1 MLESCLSH
9 KIIRDFLRNHSEN
22 KWKDLIPVLIEIG
35 ILNLQKAF
43 NKIIFT
49 YEELKK
55 ISHNL
60 HHEQI
65 ERDKERSKEV
75 NKENIYDSL
84 NMVLEKEENK
94 INLNN
99 QNKKFDNNN
108 NNIKEQKIYLIDS
121 NRNNPDKIEKLKT
134 SNDAIKELKNNIK
147 NNYQYFKNNISIDFK
162 NKLTK
167 ERKEHFKK
175 LVIEKN
181 NQKDQKKKD
190 KISYAI
196 SYDKNLRPSSIAK
209 KINNTTSNNTNLKTD
224 YTTNL
229 NNIHFN
235 NSHNYSSD
243 KKINQSKS
251 RSKNKNKDKYLNL
264 NLNNLNINKYEK
276 NISDQRKSSNIAK
289 QKINNNLIRIG
300 GNEKPNYYKK
310 LNNIIQKCNLLK
322 NEASNK
328 KDNHS
333 NRIDKNINKIN
344 INKKGNN
351 SNNYGQINN
360 YFKNNNFI
368 NTLFQ
373 RLNSNE
379 KDLKSLNNYFSNR
392 EELENFISKNRVDN
406 YKFSEKSE
414 KKLSNYKNNIIK
426 SDKQEEKKN
435 KFLKFDKI
443 GKDDDMIFKK
453 ELKKCKNKSTKSIK
467 KKEKE
472 KENVNPLLK
481 SLQTKNDF
489 LKIEKLEEN
498 TPNKIYIKT
507 EKEVITPLNNNLK
520 DIIEKKD
527 INNNDKNEGLQSIKL
542 FDKNEEE
549 IKGKENNENK
559 EINDNKENK
568 ENNPFS
574 KKISKNRYFHMFG
587 HEIEGDFSLTQIEKD
602 CSGIYDSSISN
613 ENQINPEYFFK
624 ESPKNIFKN
633 EKSNE
638 HSVNSNEHMI

>member
-9 KIIRDFLRNHSEN
+9 KIIRDFLKNHAEN

-35 ILNLQKAF
+35 ILNLQKTF

-55 ISHNL
+55 VSHNL

-65 ERDKERSKEV
+65 EKDKERSKEV

-84 NMVLEKEENK
+84 NTVSEKEENK
-94 INLNN
+94 INLKNH
-99 QNKKFDNNN
+99 NKKFDNNN
-108 NNIKEQKIYLIDS
+108 NVKEQKINLIDS
-121 NRNNPDKIEKLKT
+121 NRNNLEKQEKLKS
-134 SNDAIKELKNNIK
+134 SNEAIKEVKNNIK

-167 ERKEHFKK
+167 EKKEHFKK
-175 LVIEKN
+175 LVIDKN
-181 NQKDQKKKD
+181 NKKEQKKKD

-196 SYDKNLRPSSIAK
+196 SYDKNLRPSSISK

-224 YTTNL
+224 YTSNL
-229 NNIHFN
+229 NNLHFN
-235 NSHNYSSD
+235 NNHNYSSE
-243 KKINQSKS
+243 KKIKQSKS
-251 RSKNKNKDKYLNL
+251 KSKNKNKEKYLNL
-264 NLNNLNINKYEK
+264 NLNNLNMNKYEK
-276 NISDQRKSSNIAK
+276 NINDQRKPKNIANQIIK
-289 QKINNNLIRIG
+289 NNIIRIG

-322 NEASNK
+322 NESSNN
-328 KDNHS
+328 KDNRL
-333 NRIDKNINKIN
+333 NRIDKKINKIN
-344 INKKGNN
+344 INKKVNN
-351 SNNYGQINN
+351 SNNYGLINN

-368 NTLFQ
+368 STLFQ
-373 RLNSNE
+373 RINSNE
-379 KDLKSLNNYFSNR
+379 KELKSANNYFSNR
-392 EELENFISKNRVDN
+392 EELETFISKNRLDN
-406 YKFSEKSE
+406 FKFIEKSE
-414 KKLSNYKNNIIK
+414 KKIPNYKKGILK
-426 SDKQEEKKN
+426 SDKQIEKKN
-435 KFLKFDKI
+435 SFLKLDEI
-443 GKDDDMIFKK
+443 GKDENLLFKK
-453 ELKKCKNKSTKSIK
+453 ELKKSKNKSTKSLK

-472 KENVNPLLK
+472 KENLNPLLK

-489 LKIEKLEEN
+489 LKIDKLDEN

-507 EKEVITPLNNNLK
+507 EKDAFTPLNNNLK
-520 DIIEKKD
+520 GLNEKKD
-527 INNNDKNEGLQSIKL
+527 INNKNEGLKLIKL

-549 IKGKENNENK
+549 IKQKENNENK
-559 EINDNKENK
+559 E
-568 ENNPFS
+568 NNPFL
-574 KKISKNRYFHMFG
+574 KNISKNRYFHMFG

-638 HSVNSNEHMI
+638 HSVNSNEHKI

>member
-9 KIIRDFLRNHSEN
+9 KIIRDFLKNHAEN

-35 ILNLQKAF
+35 ILNLQKTF

-55 ISHNL
+55 VSHNL

-65 ERDKERSKEV
+65 EKDKERSKEV

-84 NMVLEKEENK
+84 NTVSEKEENK
-94 INLNN
+94 INLKNH
-99 QNKKFDNNN
+99 NKKFDNNN
-108 NNIKEQKIYLIDS
+108 NVKEQKINLIDS
-121 NRNNPDKIEKLKT
+121 NRNNLEKQEKLKS
-134 SNDAIKELKNNIK
+134 SNEAIKEVKNNIK

-167 ERKEHFKK
+167 EKKEHFKK
-175 LVIEKN
+175 LVIDKN
-181 NQKDQKKKD
+181 NKKEQKKKD

-196 SYDKNLRPSSIAK
+196 SYDKNLRPSSISK

-224 YTTNL
+224 YTSNL
-229 NNIHFN
+229 NNLHFN
-235 NSHNYSSD
+235 NNHNYSSE
-243 KKINQSKS
+243 KKIKQSKS
-251 RSKNKNKDKYLNL
+251 KSKNKNKEKYLNL
-264 NLNNLNINKYEK
+264 NLNNLNMNKYEK
-276 NISDQRKSSNIAK
+276 NINDQRKPKNIANQIIK
-289 QKINNNLIRIG
+289 NNIIRIG

-322 NEASNK
+322 NESSNN
-328 KDNHS
+328 KDNRL
-333 NRIDKNINKIN
+333 NRIDKKINKIN
-344 INKKGNN
+344 INKKVNN
-351 SNNYGQINN
+351 SNNYGLINN

-368 NTLFQ
+368 STLFQ
-373 RLNSNE
+373 RINSNE
-379 KDLKSLNNYFSNR
+379 KDLKSANNYFSNR
-392 EELENFISKNRVDN
+392 EELETFISKNRLDN
-406 YKFSEKSE
+406 FKFIEKSE
-414 KKLSNYKNNIIK
+414 KKIPNYKKGILK
-426 SDKQEEKKN
+426 SDKQIEKKN
-435 KFLKFDKI
+435 SFLKLDEI
-443 GKDDDMIFKK
+443 GKDENLLFKK
-453 ELKKCKNKSTKSIK
+453 ELKKSKNKSTKSLK

-472 KENVNPLLK
+472 KENLNPLLK

-489 LKIEKLEEN
+489 LKIDKLDEN

-507 EKEVITPLNNNLK
+507 EKDAFTPLNNNLK
-520 DIIEKKD
+520 GLNEKKD
-527 INNNDKNEGLQSIKL
+527 INNKNEGLKLIKL

-549 IKGKENNENK
+549 IKQKENNENK
-559 EINDNKENK
+559 E
-568 ENNPFS
+568 NNPFL
-574 KKISKNRYFHMFG
+574 KNISKNRYFHMFG

-638 HSVNSNEHMI
+638 HSVNSNEHKI